1 MCEITK
7 GLIREN
13 IMSTNVPN
21 RRSRLERLTAFYKDL
36 SDIYVKYVNNQQEK
50 MRGQR
55 GTLHK
60 SCF

>member
-1 MCEITK
+1 
-7 GLIREN
+7 
-13 IMSTNVPN
+13 MSTNVPN